1 MGIFGVGRRILAV
14 AMPCLLA
21 AIVLKVVK
29 PDIMCIFAG
38 RNILLFPGL
47 LIMVA
52 GLAINVLSV
61 KRMLKAFKEGKL
73 LTDGTYAF
81 SRHPIY
87 SSYILFTVPGLAV
100 ALNSWAVLLVSPLAL
115 LMFLLTVSKEEEFLE
130 KQFGAQY
137 AEYKRRTGILFTI
150 GRFKI

>member
-87 SSYILFTVPGLAV
+87 SSYILFTV
-100 ALNSWAVLLVSPLAL
+100 
-115 LMFLLTVSKEEEFLE
+115 TKEEEFLE